1 MWQIYLRTVW
11 GMALCHSSPFMREC
25 CYQRTA
31 LLLGLLLSMEMK
43 PLPKHNAWSLNTCQQ
58 VKEWGRQSKLM
69 IFHRESHEYTAQVS
83 HCHTTNNSTTL
94 RRATAGPVWSA
105 ELKQEGST
113 NQNKLFTHGTVL
125 CQTAD
130 SIRGWVMGYQQDSWQ
145 KNLVQFHSQTSI
157 VALSPKKST
166 LPANSHVYFALKTP
180 VPRAFSPRGTWG
192 LREAVLRNRSKMW
205 KHRMWIFNPQ
215 LS

>member
-83 HCHTTNNSTTL
+83 HCHTTNNSITL

-130 SIRGWVMGYQQDSWQ
+130 SIRGWEWWATNRTPGKKTGAV
-145 KNLVQFHSQTSI
+145 SQSNIDCSI
-157 VALSPKKST
+157 K
-166 LPANSHVYFALKTP
+166 
-180 VPRAFSPRGTWG
+180 
-192 LREAVLRNRSKMW
+192 
-205 KHRMWIFNPQ
+205 PQ
-215 LS
+215 EEHPSS